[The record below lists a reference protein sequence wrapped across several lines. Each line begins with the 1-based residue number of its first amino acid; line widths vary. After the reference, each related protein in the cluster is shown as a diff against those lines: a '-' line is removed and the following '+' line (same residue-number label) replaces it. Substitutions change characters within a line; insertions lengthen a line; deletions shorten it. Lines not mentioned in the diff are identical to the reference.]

1 MIQFVTIAEPNQ
13 LITCDMPTVDDY
25 GNEEDYSEELA
36 ESACEVLNE
45 SPVFNRMVSLNGKA
59 KRRLINVLIDNNGD
73 LREAVSVATFK
84 NLNVGD
90 TPPESSIIHFSNL
103 GTNDNAGKVD
113 IHTAVDMMYSELGYK
128 SAQDMLDDCKRMYK
142 LWKETK

>member
-1 MIQFVTIAEPNQ
+1 MIQFVTIAEPSIV
-13 LITCDMPTVDDY
+13 LDMPAVSDY
-25 GNEEDYSEELA
+25 SDEEDYSEELA
-36 ESACEVLNE
+36 EAAWEVLNE
-45 SPVFNRMVSLNGKA
+45 SPVFNKMVSLNGKA

-90 TPPESSIIHFSNL
+90 VLPESSIIHFSNL
-103 GTNDNAGKVD
+103 GTNDNAGKID
-113 IHTAVDMMYSELGYK
+113 THTAIDMMYSELGYH